1 MAGFLFLD
9 VDGVLNGR
17 HTRDRVLGC
26 PGISDRKVR
35 LLSWILQRT
44 GARLVLTSSW
54 KDQWETAAR
63 GGRDPFGERL
73 QEAFSSASVR
83 VFGVTRDAGR
93 DRGTGIRAFLKEQ
106 GEAAPFAVLDDTV
119 FPDFA
124 AQGILPHLVRT
135 KSSLG
140 LTFWDALRA
149 VRILTR
155 EEAGAAGQRRTDWK
169 S

>member
-17 HTRDRVLGC
+17 YTRDRIQGC
-26 PGISDRKVR
+26 PGIADRKVR

-54 KDQWETAAR
+54 KDQWESASR

-73 QEAFSSASVR
+73 QGAFSSASVR
-83 VFGVTRDAGR
+83 VFGVTKDQGR
-93 DRGTGIRAFLKEQ
+93 DRGAGIRDFLKEQ
-106 GEAAPFAVLDDTV
+106 GEEVPFVVLDDTV

-124 AQGILPHLVRT
+124 VQGILPHLVQT
-135 KSSLG
+135 KSRWG

-155 EEAGAAGQRRTDWK
+155 EEKRTPG
-169 S
+169 